1 MENNNGMIHAYLI
14 NAADKIKKVGLN
26 EINSYTPEQ
35 GLLWVH
41 MNVEHPQTHTWFHEH
56 SRLYEVVLDG
66 MLADETRPRIR
77 LQDKG
82 MMIILRA
89 MNMNKGADPTDMIPL
104 SMWVDQNR
112 ILTTQSRDI
121 RSIEDIVKDIESG
134 AAPIATCEFI
144 TRIISR
150 VFESM
155 EFFLEDLEESISYSE
170 AQIVLNNEEGIDQC
184 VAMSRKQITIFR
196 RYIIPQK
203 TVVEKMIR
211 NTYGWFAEKHK
222 EQLVE
227 ELDRITRYTEE
238 LDELRDR
245 MQILNDEIRTNHS
258 ERLNHIAYIFSV
270 VATLFLPLG
279 FLTGLFGINLGGMPS
294 WLNDTNA
301 FPGFIIF
308 CIVLVVLQI
317 VIFKKLKWF

>member
-1 MENNNGMIHAYLI
+1 MKIDNGLIHAHLI
-14 NAADKIKKVGLN
+14 NAEDKIRKIGLN
-26 EINSYTPEQ
+26 EINSYAQEQ

-41 MNVEHPQTHTWFHEH
+41 MNVENPQTHEWFREH
-56 SRLYEVVLDG
+56 SGLSDVVLNG
-66 MLADETRPRIR
+66 LFAEETRPRIR
-77 LQDKG
+77 LQNDG

-89 MNMNKGADPTDMIPL
+89 MNLNKGADPTDMIPL
-104 SMWVDQNR
+104 RMWVDQNR
-112 ILTTQSRDI
+112 ILTIQCRDI
-121 RSIEDIVKDIESG
+121 RAIEDIIKDIESG

-150 VFESM
+150 VFECM

-170 AQIVLNNEEGIDQC
+170 AQIVLNNDEGIDQC

-196 RYIIPQK
+196 RYIIPQR
-203 TVVEKMIR
+203 TVVERMIR
-211 NTYGWFAEKHK
+211 NTYSWFAEKHK

-227 ELDRITRYTEE
+227 ELDRVTRYTEE

-279 FLTGLFGINLGGMPS
+279 FLTGLFGINLGGMPL

-301 FPGFIIF
+301 FSGFIIF
-308 CIVLVVLQI
+308 CIVLVALQI
-317 VIFKKLKWF
+317 AIFKKLKWF